1 MLKALFGFHVIN
13 ITLHT
18 EFS

>member
-1 MLKALFGFHVIN
+1 MLKALFGFHVVN

-18 EFS
+18 DFS